1 MCCYSSSAFFFLAD
15 EKQQKMRLKV
25 RIYYPYYI
33 TSWYNPS
40 IRKGK

>member
-1 MCCYSSSAFFFLAD
+1 
-15 EKQQKMRLKV
+15 MRLKV

-40 IRKGK
+40 IRKGKTNCHHV